1 MKSSK
6 FLKAYKNF
14 YLWIRQELKI
24 LNLRY
29 PFLKWAVGAV
39 LVILIATAAKW
50 KIDNGLYGYIDLD
63 GNRGVATWC
72 KVDNGNL
79 ICTKVFNGKV
89 QVKQYWR
96 IN

>member
-6 FLKAYKNF
+6 FLKAYKKL
-14 YLWIRQELKI
+14 YLWIKQQLKI

-29 PFLKWAVGAV
+29 PLLKWAVV
-39 LVILIATAAKW
+39 LVLGIFIVTAAKF

-89 QVKQYWR
+89 QVKQYWKLT
-96 IN
+96 